1 MPKPSAEGAPSSD
14 VVVVQTYFDVT
25 LRADGI
31 VWLERTAAVYP
42 SVQGVHQAYDEFLRQ
57 VDDWALGRRIKSGN
71 LGTKTRSPLAWL
83 FDVRAAP
90 ARRNDPEF
98 ERVVEDRRKELLQRS
113 PLLAILVRT
122 ASGKMQVTRMA
133 RSGGANLM
141 VFDDSSAAVAAL
153 LAGMNQVFG

>member
-1 MPKPSAEGAPSSD
+1 
-14 VVVVQTYFDVT
+14 
-25 LRADGI
+25 
-31 VWLERTAAVYP
+31 
-42 SVQGVHQAYDEFLRQ
+42 
-57 VDDWALGRRIKSGN
+57 
-71 LGTKTRSPLAWL
+71 
-83 FDVRAAP
+83 
-90 ARRNDPEF
+90 
-98 ERVVEDRRKELLQRS
+98 VEDRRKELLQRS